1 MRFHPALLLA
11 LMVMGL
17 ALGAVRDASAD
28 DRIWTALVLA
38 TNENPPRPAPKGL
51 EAFAQDLTK
60 IFGYHSFYI
69 LGEKRQKIREGS
81 EQWVVSS
88 DQFFLKLACT
98 DMGVT
103 SYDLTIDLYAKEK
116 LILTSRVR
124 LARDAPLYIRGPQW
138 GNGQLIY
145 ILEIR

>member
-1 MRFHPALLLA
+1 
-11 LMVMGL
+11 MG
-17 ALGAVRDASAD
+17 
-28 DRIWTALVLA
+28 I
-38 TNENPPRPAPKGL
+38 
-51 EAFAQDLTK
+51 
-60 IFGYHSFYI
+60 
-69 LGEKRQKIREGS
+69 
-81 EQWVVSS
+81 
-88 DQFFLKLACT
+88 
-98 DMGVT
+98 T